1 MSTREQTR
9 RDLRE
14 LARLAAAMPREQS
27 STGRSFSNRPGA
39 APGASRIT
47 VPPTVASVPPPPV
60 FPRPPRAFSVSSP
73 PPAQSISSALVSL
86 FSVIQESVRLR
97 AGVLLGAGIVAAMVG
112 GLALGKSL
120 SSRAGAGLASAPLI
134 LTPDTIVISGP
145 PGSSEPPGPV
155 SGTLQ
160 GAPPAAVAP
169 APSVLEVCA
178 PVATFRAP
186 RPNHHSETKVAP
198 KPSASSTLLSSAP
211 ATRAAGP
218 KTHDSLDDLI
228 RKAASN

>member
-9 RDLRE
+9 RDLKE
-14 LARLAAAMPREQS
+14 LARLAAAMPRES
-27 STGRSFSNRPGA
+27 SSSSDRPSR

-60 FPRPPRAFSVSSP
+60 FPRPPRAFSVSGP
-73 PPAQSISSALVSL
+73 PPARSIASTFDSAFSAAKESL
-86 FSVIQESVRLR
+86 RLR

-120 SSRAGAGLASAPLI
+120 SSQTGAGSANAP

-145 PGSSEPPGPV
+145 AGTPPPGPV
-155 SGTLQ
+155 SSGM
-160 GAPPAAVAP
+160 PPAP
-169 APSVLEVCA
+169 APNSAVVSPAASVLEVCA

-186 RPNHHSETKVAP
+186 RPNHHAETKVAP
-198 KPSASSTLLSSAP
+198 KPSANSTAMSGAP
-211 ATRAAGP
+211 TTKGLGP